1 MTVVRKVL
9 VNCYFDSIDPLKP
22 FPVGVFRVNG
32 LFMTLGKHLTV
43 NYLKTVFLL
52 WFMTWAA

>member
-1 MTVVRKVL
+1 MTLVRKVL
-9 VNCYFDSIDPLKP
+9 VNYYFDSIDPLKP
-22 FPVGVFRVNG
+22 FPVRGFRVNG
-32 LFMTLGKHLTV
+32 LLMTLGKHLTV